1 MNYKSIKELTSLST
15 PASDD
20 ALLIVDSSDTTDSSS
35 GTSKQ
40 ISVANLTAGIG
51 AGDVIGPASAVDG
64 DIVLFNGVTGKLI
77 KDGSNSLADV
87 KNRANHTGTQ
97 TASTISD
104 FDTEVSNNTDVS
116 ANTSARHN
124 AVTVLDS
131 SEVDFTLTGQ
141 QITASLKAG
150 SIDETKLDTSTN
162 SSLDLADSSVQPGDL
177 SAVATSG
184 DYNDLS
190 NQPSIPSSLS
200 ELSGTLDDIANGT
213 TYVKSENNYD
223 DSAVSKL
230 SSIASGAEVNV
241 QSNWNTTASGS
252 DSYIQNKPSV
262 PSSLSELSGTL
273 DDIANGTTYVKSHND
288 FTDSEQSKLSGIA
301 SGAEVNVNANWNA
314 TSGDA
319 EILNKPSFATVAT
332 SGSYDDLSNKP
343 SIPSAL
349 NELSGDSDDISEGT
363 ANLFMTTGERSKLSG
378 IASGAEVNVQ
388 SDWNVTASG
397 NDAYIKNKPTL
408 SSPLTT
414 KGDIWVYSTDDT
426 RLPVGTNG
434 QVLSADSTQSAG
446 LKWVDASGGGGG
458 TVTSVSAGS
467 GMDFSEITGAG
478 SVVLGTPSNITG
490 NTTNV
495 ASGTTHTHQVI
506 LNLNDLDDATITSVA
521 NNELLAY
528 DTTASGWI
536 NQTPSEAGF
545 STVATSGSYNDLSN
559 LPSLSTVA
567 TSGSYNDLSDK
578 PAIPSALS
586 ELSGDSDDIAEGS
599 SNLFMTTG
607 ERSKLSGIAS
617 GAEVNVNSDWNA
629 TSGDAEIL
637 NKPTLPTGNIVGDTD
652 TQTLTN
658 KTIDGDDNTI
668 LDLGGSALTK
678 FNGWIPANETWTYVS
693 VDDPSGTFKV
703 NADVTTKYYK
713 GMRLRMTNGGHQID
727 GIVTLVGPYGGTET
741 GYTYV
746 TFLHKIDPTDSL
758 ALYLMANSAITNNF
772 YSHEKVP
779 AGFSIAPENWQI
791 KVSSISR
798 TVTGASAGTYYA
810 CSTTKDIPIGKWKY
824 DLHGQLGV
832 RFLHTSTGT
841 ADTFVYVG
849 LSSSSGSI
857 TEQSASYGVRRY
869 NVSGSVSFETRWI
882 RTQGNLNLSAKT
894 THYVVGRA
902 TDSIT
907 DLWIGSYG
915 PFEIVLTCEYL

>member
-20 ALLIVDSSDTTDSSS
+20 VLLIVDSSDTTDSSS

-40 ISVANLTAGIG
+40 ISVASLTSGIG
-51 AGDVIGPASAVDG
+51 TGDVIGPASAVDG

-116 ANTSARHN
+116 ANTSARHS
-124 AVTVLDS
+124 AVTVSDS

-150 SIDETKLDTSTN
+150 SIDKTKLDTSTN

-184 DYNDLS
+184 DYNNLC
-190 NQPSIPSSLS
+190 NLPSIPNSLS
-200 ELSGTLDDIANGT
+200 ELSGTLDDITNGT

-241 QSNWNTTASGS
+241 
-252 DSYIQNKPSV
+252 
-262 PSSLSELSGTL
+262 
-273 DDIANGTTYVKSHND
+273 
-288 FTDSEQSKLSGIA
+288 
-301 SGAEVNVNANWNA
+301 NANWNA

-319 EILNKPSFATVAT
+319 EILNKPNFATVAT

-363 ANLFMTTGERSKLSG
+363 TNLFMTTGERSKLSGIASGAEVNVQSDWNVTASGSDSYILNKPTIPSSLGDLSGTLDDITDGATYVKSTNDFTDNEKTKLSG

-408 SSPLTT
+408 LSSPLTT
-414 KGDIWVYSTDDT
+414 KGDIWVYSSANT

-434 QVLSADSTQSAG
+434 QILSSDSTQSAG

-578 PAIPSALS
+578 PTIPSALS

-629 TSGDAEIL
+629 TAGDAEILNKPSIPSALSELSGDSDDISEGSTNLFMTTGERSKLSGIASGAEVNVQSNWNTTASGSDSYIL

-658 KTIDGDDNTI
+658 KTLTNPSINFTDKAVSQNVLCRVYLSSNQSISDATATKITFNSESFDIGGDFDSSTNYRFVAPVTGYYLVM
-668 LDLGGSALTK
+668 LD
-678 FNGWIPANETWTYVS
+678 
-693 VDDPSGTFKV
+693 
-703 NADVTTKYYK
+703 
-713 GMRLRMTNGGHQID
+713 
-727 GIVTLVGPYGGTET
+727 VGFVAGGTANRPFNIRIKANGT
-741 GYTYV
+741 TDYARVQSYTES
-746 TFLHKIDPTDSL
+746 TNE
-758 ALYLMANSAITNNF
+758 AL
-772 YSHEKVP
+772 
-779 AGFSIAPENWQI
+779 
-791 KVSSISR
+791 
-798 TVTGASAGTYYA
+798 
-810 CSTTKDIPIGKWKY
+810 
-824 DLHGQLGV
+824 
-832 RFLHTSTGT
+832 FLHTG
-841 ADTFVYVG
+841 DIVYLTSGQYIEGYVYQN
-849 LSSSSGSI
+849 SGSTREI
-857 TEQSASYGVRRY
+857 LGGAS
-869 NVSGSVSFETRWI
+869 NTS
-882 RTQGNLNLSAKT
+882 LSIILL
-894 THYVVGRA
+894 
-902 TDSIT
+902 SI
-907 DLWIGSYG
+907 
-915 PFEIVLTCEYL
+915 